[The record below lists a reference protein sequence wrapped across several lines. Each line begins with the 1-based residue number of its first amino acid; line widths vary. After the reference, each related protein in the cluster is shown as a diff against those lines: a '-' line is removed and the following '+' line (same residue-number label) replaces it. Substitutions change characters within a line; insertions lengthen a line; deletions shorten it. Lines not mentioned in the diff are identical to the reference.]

1 MPFELQPTLAN
12 DLVRVGPLQAG
23 DFEALYAVATDP
35 LLWEQHPSR
44 NRFQR
49 PVFEN
54 FFRGALESGGALL
67 VHDAASNQLIGSSRY
82 YDYDPAASTIAI
94 GYTFI
99 ARDHWGGRYNPALKS
114 LMLEHAF
121 RFVARVVFHVGERN
135 TRSRTAMERLGGRHI
150 GAAPVA
156 YYGEASNP
164 NVIYEIRREDWPPQS

>member
-12 DLVRVGPLQAG
+12 DLVRVAPLQAG
-23 DFEALYAVATDP
+23 DFEALYAVAADP

-44 NRFQR
+44 NRYQR

-54 FFRGALESGGALL
+54 YFRGALESGGALL
-67 VHDAASNQLIGSSRY
+67 VYDTASNQLIGSSRY
-82 YDYDPAASTIAI
+82 YDYDAAASTIAI

-121 RFVARVVFHVGERN
+121 RFVARVVFHVGEHN
-135 TRSRTAMERLGGRHI
+135 TRSRTAMERLGGQLT
-150 GAAPVA
+150 GSAAVA
-156 YYGEASNP
+156 YYGEASTA
-164 NVIYEIRREDWPPQS
+164 NVIYEIRRDHWPRRS